1 MTDTLLLY
9 GNSVHENK
17 NDFFFLAFQILCNV
31 CIYTAKSFGL

>member
-17 NDFFFLAFQILCNV
+17 NDFFLAFQILCNV